1 MISYNLTQNDIDQFT
16 ANNLE
21 LVRNNVV
28 LQAGAVIASSNALT
42 FRTKSN
48 VSLIASIGW
57 VYTTTGA
64 NRLTQAFTVST
75 DKNSATNTMDTTTTR
90 TYLEFVIVMTDN
102 KILTITQEHLDDAS
116 LKHYDIYFNDVK
128 AELGSNLYNGDTTVL
143 KTTGSYLFTGSQ
155 YIRRIKPDLSEANI
169 IFINTSST
177 VVTKTNVQLAV
188 STYTITGFIVN
199 TYTVATPVYIFDQN
213 TIDYLAINKAKAF
226 INNVASVANSQVMEG
241 DSVRLE
247 TLENYI
253 LNSAKFTVNG
263 LADEFE
269 IVDNAGF
276 YQVATADLL
285 SDLTVN
291 TEAPPVP
298 PLHVITQA
306 DLDVFNN
313 SSAELFIQGV
323 KAVVGAELHYGDL
336 IRVNAL
342 NSAVFRAESVGLQ
355 TSYMRY
361 FFDLSEND
369 TVATRIINESLF
381 SETVDFFFCETYQPR
396 PPLVKGYNNVY
407 KLTDAEL
414 KDITL
419 ARFEGGTQDDPI
431 DYGKYILGLISLPFP
446 LDESYLLESESII
459 LGDAVFTAT
468 GTLLATDTIIY
479 NLGDINIVGEY
490 QDFRDFKNV
499 EAILHLP
506 YAEKISIPPEYVINE
521 TINISYTVNL
531 YDGVALITVKSS
543 KIGSKAIIT
552 DSTDLNISIPFSIG
566 ENIPERNKPYN
577 IRLGGDNGIY
587 KAFIEILQNEFIN
600 TDNALDVF
608 IKDFGK
614 LTDFKGFCTVENI
627 NFTGIINHTESEMIL
642 TMLRNGV
649 IIK

>member
-1 MISYNLTQNDIDQFT
+1 MISYTLKQSDIDQFT

-28 LQAGAVIASSNALT
+28 LQAGAVIANSNVLT

-48 VSLIASIGW
+48 ASLIASIGW

-64 NRLTQAFTVST
+64 NRLTQVFTVSS
-75 DKNSATNTMDTTTTR
+75 DKKSASNTMDTTSNR
-90 TYLEFVIVMTDN
+90 TYLEFVIVMTSN
-102 KILTITQEHLDDAS
+102 KFFTVGQSDLDDCA
-116 LKHYDIYFNDVK
+116 LKHYDIYVNDVK
-128 AELGSNLYNGDTTVL
+128 AGLGTDVNNGDTVAL
-143 KTTGSYLFTGSQ
+143 KTTGAYLFTGSQ
-155 YIRRIKPDLSEANI
+155 YIWRKNASGTDFNI
-169 IFINTSST
+169 IFANTSNS
-177 VVTKTNVQLAV
+177 VVTKTNVQSGGATF
-188 STYTITGFIVN
+188 TYHGMLVN
-199 TYTVATPVYIFDQN
+199 TYTVATPVYVFDQN
-213 TIDYLAINKAKAF
+213 TIDYLATNKVKAF

-247 TLENYI
+247 TLEKYI

-263 LADEFE
+263 LVDEFE

-313 SSAELFIQGV
+313 SSAELFIDGV
-323 KAVVGAELHYGDL
+323 KAVVGTKLHYDKL
-336 IRVNAL
+336 IQVNAL
-342 NSAVFRAESVGLQ
+342 NGAVFRAESVGLK
-355 TSYMRY
+355 TSYWRY

-369 TVATRIINESLF
+369 TVATRTISKPMF
-381 SETVDFFFCETYQPR
+381 VETVEFFFCTTYQPR

-419 ARFEGGTQDDPI
+419 ARFEGGTKDNPI
-431 DYGKYILGLISLPFP
+431 DYGKYILGLISLPFK
-446 LDESYLLESESII
+446 LDESYLLESEGII
-459 LGDAVFTAT
+459 LGDGVFSAT
-468 GTLLATDTIIY
+468 GTLMATDTIIY
-479 NLGDINIVGEY
+479 NLGDIKIVGEY

-543 KIGSKAIIT
+543 KIGGKAIIT
-552 DSTDLNISIPFSIG
+552 DSTDLNISVPFSIG
-566 ENIPERNKPYN
+566 ENIPERNKPSN

-627 NFTGIINHTESEMIL
+627 NFAGVINQTESEMIL
-642 TMLRNGV
+642 SMLRNGV